1 MAKELSDIR
10 YSLSRVLDKVST
22 LFYISKLKGNLLMS
36 ELLDNSRLMLFQSTY
51 SNPLNSCSS
60 EICNSSNIF
69 ELDGEYLLV
78 WGRAKTA
85 LIVINHI
92 TQSCQDSKY
101 IDEIKEAKEDLSLI
115 IEEMEGFIRTV
126 VVDIDGVEKTELNI
140 IS

>member
-1 MAKELSDIR
+1 MTKELSDIR

-36 ELLDNSRLMLFQSTY
+36 ELLDSSKSMLLQAIY
-51 SNPLNSCSS
+51 RNPLNSCSS
-60 EICNSSNIF
+60 EICNSNNIF
-69 ELDGEYLLV
+69 KLDSEYLLV
-78 WGRAKTA
+78 WCKAKTA

-92 TQSCQDSKY
+92 IENCQGSKY
-101 IDEIKEAKEDLSLI
+101 IDDIKEAKEDLSLI